1 MISAASN
8 FDFLAT
14 SSPQIAK
21 LGVLAEWALHV
32 DPPTSILKIRQF
44 SEELAKLVAARQGA
58 LAAPGEGFAEMLA
71 RLQRAGALPTKAA
84 DVFHHLRRLGN
95 ASAHGD
101 RGTAAQALSSL
112 KLARELGVWFHRTF
126 TDPGFTP
133 TPFAPPAP
141 PRDISGEL
149 ARQIEE
155 LRSKLVASEDAA
167 ARARREADEALR
179 RSETEAERASRE
191 ADERAQWELLAG
203 EAEAARGKVEAELR
217 ALQAANANQPATEKA
232 ERAAVAADAAERIVV
247 DEADTRVLVD
257 AQLVAAGWEAD
268 SLRLRHS
275 LGARPLPKRAM
286 AIAEWPT
293 ETGPVDYAL
302 FVDGACVGVIEAKRS
317 ATAVPAALE
326 QAKRYAR
333 SIRLTPEE
341 TALDAPFAHGLDESY
356 RAPFVFATNGR
367 PYLRQLETQSGVW
380 FWDARRP
387 VNRPVALPDWFTPR
401 DLTERLEQELAPAG
415 LAEDGPD
422 IPGVRPYQRDAIDAV
437 EKAIAGG
444 LREIL
449 VAMATGTGKTLT
461 CIALMYR
468 LLRAKRFRR
477 ILFLVDRTALGEQT
491 ETALENVEVEG
502 FLKFAQVY
510 NVAGLD
516 KKLPDVQD
524 RVHVATVQSLARR
537 VLEESD
543 DRPSPGLYDL
553 IVVDEAHRGYTLDA
567 EMRESDL
574 AFRDTLD
581 YLSRY
586 RRVLEHFDAVKVAL
600 TATPA
605 LHTTQIFGAPVFHYG
620 YRQAVLDGFL
630 VDQAPTRR
638 IVTALNTAGIR
649 FEGGVEV
656 ETLDP
661 RTGQIDL
668 FETPDAIDFEVEQF
682 NRRVLTRDFNRVV
695 AEAIAT
701 EIPPSRPGK
710 ALIFAVDRNHA
721 DLLVDELRKAL
732 EAEHGPQPH
741 DMVMRITGDIDRPT
755 EKIRRFRND
764 PRPRYAV
771 TVDLLTT
778 GVDVPLI
785 NDLVFVR
792 RVNSRILWDQ
802 MIGRAT
808 RLCPEIRKENY
819 RIFDAV
825 DVYANLQA
833 MTDMRPIVV
842 DPKLSFADLLK
853 DLARAPHDE
862 DRRFVRDQIVAKL
875 RARLKRLTEAEVE
888 SFETAVGKPPAVF
901 TDWARDAAPE
911 EVSAAFDTAPQ
922 VVRLLDAAPTDR
934 PGQKVYISEHED
946 SLTAIEEVYG
956 DASTPEDYIAAFVRF
971 VKAEGNTL
979 PGLIAATQRPRE
991 LTRKELKEA
1000 ARRLDAAGFSETALR
1015 RAYGRARNADIAAH
1029 IIGFVRQAALG
1040 DPLVA
1045 YETRVDNAI
1054 EKALSNGA
1062 GSDKKNWTEKQKQWL
1077 RRIGRALKETP
1088 VGDRELLD
1096 APAFRQQG
1104 GYAAVDKVFDNRLG
1118 EVLQDLNE
1126 AIWAPAA

>member
-1 MISAASN
+1 MISSSANFTFLEASSAQ
-8 FDFLAT
+8 LAR
-14 SSPQIAK
+14 
-21 LGVLAEWALHV
+21 LGALAEWSLHV

-44 SEELAKLVAARQGA
+44 TEELARLVAARQGA
-58 LAAPGEGFAEMLA
+58 LSTPGEGFSEILT
-71 RLQRAGALPTKAA
+71 RLQRAGLLPAKAA

-95 ASAHGD
+95 VAAHENS
-101 RGTAAQALSSL
+101 GTAAQALSSL
-112 KLARELGVWFHRTF
+112 KLARELGVWFHRAF
-126 TDPGFTP
+126 ADPSFAPSPFTP
-133 TPFAPPAP
+133 PEA
-141 PRDISGEL
+141 PRDVSKEL
-149 ARQIEE
+149 ARQIDE
-155 LRSKLVASEDAA
+155 LRSKLVATEDAA
-167 ARARREADEALR
+167 AQAARKVEDARRER
-179 RSETEAERASRE
+179 ETEAERARRE
-191 ADERAQWELLAG
+191 TEERTQWEELAA
-203 EAEAARGKVEAELR
+203 EAQAARGKVEAELR
-217 ALQAANANQPATEKA
+217 ALQAANTDRPATEKIQLA
-232 ERAAVAADAAERIVV
+232 TVAAGAAERIVV
-247 DEADTRVLVD
+247 DEADTRVLID
-257 AQLVAAGWEAD
+257 TQLVAAGWEAD
-268 SLRLRHS
+268 SQILRHS
-275 LGARPLPKRAM
+275 SGARPQPRRAM

-293 ETGPVDYAL
+293 ETGAVDYAL
-302 FVDGACVGVIEAKRS
+302 FIDGACVGVVEAKRS
-317 ATAVPAALE
+317 AIAVPAALE
-326 QAKRYAR
+326 QAKRYAK
-333 SIRLTPEE
+333 SIRLQPTKTP
-341 TALDAPFAHGLDESY
+341 ADAPFAHALDESY
-356 RAPFVFATNGR
+356 RVPFVFATNGR

-380 FWDARRP
+380 FWDTRQAT
-387 VNRPVALPDWFTPR
+387 NRPTALPDWFTPR
-401 DLTERLEQELAPAG
+401 DLTERLSQEIAPAG

-422 IPGVRPYQRDAIDAV
+422 IPGVRPYQRDAINAV
-437 EKAIAGG
+437 EAAIAEGR
-444 LREIL
+444 REIL

-510 NVAGLD
+510 NVAGLE
-516 KKLPDVQD
+516 KKLPDVED

-620 YRQAVLDGFL
+620 YRQAVLDGYL

-649 FEGGVEV
+649 FEGGEEV

-701 EIPPSRPGK
+701 EIPPQRPGK

-732 EAEHGPQPH
+732 DAEHGPQPH
-741 DMVMRITGDIDRPT
+741 DMVLRITGDVDRPT
-755 EKIRRFRND
+755 QLIRRFRND

-853 DLARAPHDE
+853 DLARAAHDE
-862 DRRFVRDQIVAKL
+862 DRRFVRDQIVSKL
-875 RARLKRLTEAEVE
+875 RARMKRLTDAEAE
-888 SFETAVGKPPAVF
+888 SFESATGQSPAAF
-901 TDWARDAAPE
+901 TDWARDAEPSD
-911 EVSAAFDTAPQ
+911 VSAAFDKAPQ
-922 VVRLLDAAPTDR
+922 SVRLLDAAPTDR
-934 PGQKVYISEHED
+934 PGEPIYISDHED

-956 DASTPEDYIAAFVRF
+956 TASTPEDYIASFVRF
-971 VKAEGNTL
+971 VNAEGNAL

-1000 ARRLDAAGFSETALR
+1000 ARQLDAAGFSETTLR
-1015 RAYGRARNADIAAH
+1015 RAYGRVRNADIAAH

-1045 YETRVDNAI
+1045 YETRVDKAI

-1062 GSDKKNWTEKQKQWL
+1062 WTEKQRQWL

-1088 VGDRELLD
+1088 VGDRELLE

-1118 EVLQDLNE
+1118 DVLQDLNE
-1126 AIWAPAA
+1126 AIWSPSTAA